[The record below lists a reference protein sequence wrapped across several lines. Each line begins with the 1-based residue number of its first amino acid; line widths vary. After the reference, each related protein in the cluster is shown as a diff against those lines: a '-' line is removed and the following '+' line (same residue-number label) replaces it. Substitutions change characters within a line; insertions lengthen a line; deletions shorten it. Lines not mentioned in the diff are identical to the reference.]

1 MPHILAEKSLRR
13 ALDRWAN
20 EGGNIAAEQYASEEN
35 RLLFPAQ
42 ASIEHPSREMLAV
55 PSRSGQSAP
64 LARSERFAFADR
76 SY

>member
-1 MPHILAEKSLRR
+1 MPHILSEKSLRR

-42 ASIEHPSREMLAV
+42 ASIEHPSQEMLAV
-55 PSRSGQSAP
+55 PLRSGQPAP
-64 LARSERFAFADR
+64 LARSDRFVFTDH